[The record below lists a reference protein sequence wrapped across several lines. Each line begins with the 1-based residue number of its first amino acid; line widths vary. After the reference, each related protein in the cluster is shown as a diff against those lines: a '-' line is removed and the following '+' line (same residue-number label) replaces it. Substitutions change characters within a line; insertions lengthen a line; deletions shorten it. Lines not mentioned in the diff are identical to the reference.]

1 MLHSLQSLLDTTSGI
16 PIENHQVFFILMEVA
31 LALHEIHSL
40 GIAHLDIKPANVF
53 ISGDSIKK
61 LKIGDFGLAAYFP
74 IELGADREGDRTYM
88 APEVL
93 LSDYGSPADIFR

>member
-40 GIAHLDIKPANVF
+40 GIAHLDIKQPMSSLVEIPLRN
-53 ISGDSIKK
+53 
-61 LKIGDFGLAAYFP
+61 
-74 IELGADREGDRTYM
+74 
-88 APEVL
+88 
-93 LSDYGSPADIFR
+93 